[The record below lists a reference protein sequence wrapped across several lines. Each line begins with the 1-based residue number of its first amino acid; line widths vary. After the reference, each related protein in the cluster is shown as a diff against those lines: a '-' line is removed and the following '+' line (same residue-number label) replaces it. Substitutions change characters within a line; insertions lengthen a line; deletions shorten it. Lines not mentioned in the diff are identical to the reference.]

1 MVRTGE
7 RNLFHDRSIVY
18 AVTGF
23 GLNPTLA
30 ILQNNSKLHKIFL
43 SLFTRI
49 NINLYSL
56 ILSERPVIWMLHLNF
71 TVSDIYKRWC
81 WKYNFGETILTYHW
95 KSYDVVTQARRVKL
109 VRQNYSETV
118 DSCPTKKSKTSWP
131 SNRKNRSSSNW
142 WRHHIIMSLAEI
154 VRPAKYSCCINYRPV
169 LWV

>member
-95 KSYDVVTQARRVKL
+95 KLHGNNMTWLPKPGAW
-109 VRQNYSETV
+109 
-118 DSCPTKKSKTSWP
+118 SW
-131 SNRKNRSSSNW
+131 SDK
-142 WRHHIIMSLAEI
+142 IIPKRWI
-154 VRPAKYSCCINYRPV
+154 VVRPRNQKHRDQAIERTGPLQTGEDAILSCH
-169 LWV
+169 LQKL